1 MKKRFRFRAV
11 LKLSLIA
18 ALVLIVAVSVAAQ
31 NGHSVVD
38 SGFCG
43 APGNEES
50 VTWTLYDDGCC
61 VISGTGD
68 IAEFPPRIGY
78 VSYSQTPW
86 AGDATSIIV
95 EEGVTGISPYLFS
108 YTSLIERIELP
119 STIVTIG
126 EHAFDN
132 CTGLKSLTVP
142 NGITELDDYI
152 FTGCS
157 SLETIKLPQS
167 ITSIGTCCFQR
178 CDALKRIEIPENVTE
193 LGSNAFEECKLLE
206 SITIPQ
212 GVTKIGERAF
222 YDCEALAEIIIP
234 DSVTF
239 VGNDA
244 FENTNWIKNRPDGP
258 VYAGKVFY
266 SAEFITQ
273 ADADLIIK
281 PGTTQI
287 SELAGRENRI
297 LQTLSI
303 PGSVTVMGQA
313 AFCGCNNLKKVYIEE
328 GVTYINQ
335 SAFGGCA
342 SLEEVI
348 LPSSITNIYSSS
360 FDYTTNLTEFI
371 IPENASLGAGVLNN
385 SGITRI
391 SFPDTM
397 TSIPYGL
404 CINCTNLASVYIPK
418 SIKRIDN
425 NVFNGCTSL
434 TDVYYEGTE
443 DEWNTINIGEN
454 NQPLFNAVIHYGTE
468 HNVETIKSN
477 YQAPS
482 CTQKGSYDLT
492 RKCLI
497 CGEVYSTQSVEIPKV
512 EHIII
517 QHDGKA
523 PDCNHPGW
531 EAYSTCSRCD
541 YTTFTPIK
549 PTGVHTPGQAQRENI
564 TESTCRVKGGYDEV
578 YYCSA
583 CETEISRERKE
594 LPLEAHNPGQRVAPV
609 PANCHETGTI
619 GHYLCSV
626 CGTKLDKNNNEI
638 TDITEQIN
646 PLNHNGDTEII
657 NKKAAGCES
666 KGYTGD
672 TVCLGCQQVVS
683 KGKSI
688 VATGHKW
695 NSGTVTKKATCNEE
709 GVKTYTCS
717 VCKKTRTEK
726 INKVEH
732 SDDGNG
738 FCRFCGKDLMPE
750 LRCQYC
756 GQIHSG
762 FFGWLINFFHKI
774 LLLFR

>member
-18 ALVLIVAVSVAAQ
+18 TLVLIVAVSVAAQ

-86 AGDATSIIV
+86 AGDATSITV

-108 YTSLIERIELP
+108 YTSLIERIDLP
-119 STIVTIG
+119 STVVTIG

-152 FTGCS
+152 FTGCN

-178 CDALKRIEIPENVTE
+178 CYALKRIEIPENVTE

-239 VGNDA
+239 VGNEA
-244 FENTNWIKNRPDGP
+244 FENTYWIKNRPDGP

-313 AFCGCNNLKKVYIEE
+313 AF
-328 GVTYINQ
+328 
-335 SAFGGCA
+335 
-342 SLEEVI
+342 
-348 LPSSITNIYSSS
+348 
-360 FDYTTNLTEFI
+360 
-371 IPENASLGAGVLNN
+371 
-385 SGITRI
+385 
-391 SFPDTM
+391 
-397 TSIPYGL
+397 
-404 CINCTNLASVYIPK
+404 
-418 SIKRIDN
+418 
-425 NVFNGCTSL
+425 
-434 TDVYYEGTE
+434 
-443 DEWNTINIGEN
+443 
-454 NQPLFNAVIHYGTE
+454 
-468 HNVETIKSN
+468 
-477 YQAPS
+477 
-482 CTQKGSYDLT
+482 
-492 RKCLI
+492 
-497 CGEVYSTQSVEIPKV
+497 
-512 EHIII
+512 
-517 QHDGKA
+517 
-523 PDCNHPGW
+523 
-531 EAYSTCSRCD
+531 
-541 YTTFTPIK
+541 
-549 PTGVHTPGQAQRENI
+549 
-564 TESTCRVKGGYDEV
+564 
-578 YYCSA
+578 
-583 CETEISRERKE
+583 
-594 LPLEAHNPGQRVAPV
+594 
-609 PANCHETGTI
+609 
-619 GHYLCSV
+619 
-626 CGTKLDKNNNEI
+626 
-638 TDITEQIN
+638 
-646 PLNHNGDTEII
+646 
-657 NKKAAGCES
+657 
-666 KGYTGD
+666 
-672 TVCLGCQQVVS
+672 
-683 KGKSI
+683 
-688 VATGHKW
+688 
-695 NSGTVTKKATCNEE
+695 
-709 GVKTYTCS
+709 
-717 VCKKTRTEK
+717 
-726 INKVEH
+726 
-732 SDDGNG
+732 
-738 FCRFCGKDLMPE
+738 
-750 LRCQYC
+750 
-756 GQIHSG
+756 
-762 FFGWLINFFHKI
+762 
-774 LLLFR
+774 